1 MRQLRAADL
10 FAGGGGF
17 TTGAEQAGLKVI
29 MALNH
34 SDFALK
40 THTINHPEVAH
51 SRMTTFMSDW
61 QYYKDHM
68 PDIDVLMASPACVP
82 SSALIEMSDGRQI
95 RVDELK
101 IGDVVLTHMDR
112 GRKVTNI
119 WTKRF
124 SGSMVSL
131 RLWGDSK
138 HELRMTDDHLVWVRR
153 RVWDNNKR
161 TYVLGD
167 PAFVRADEIGS
178 GDYVAFP
185 RARQKVGTAKRFVNS
200 LRPKRVKYAM
210 LACAVAGAD
219 RASYKHD
226 AYKNEMPGAKIFFDG
241 DDEDLWWLIGNYLG
255 DGEARGDGR
264 PEIGWS
270 VGGSTETL
278 CRIERILSSHGLSPW
293 MRGDEG
299 NRRIFTSSTHLHAIC
314 TAFGRLAH
322 IKMIPPELLRLEPR
336 YIEALIL
343 GYLDGDGSSRVIHNN
358 DVWRSTSTSLPLLQG
373 IQRLCWSLGW
383 SACIAIGDYAREA
396 VILGRTV
403 QCKDSW
409 EISIRKKPHKQSRTK
424 FDLDDTH
431 VWRSVHAVTR
441 KKVTR
446 QKVYDIEV
454 AEDHTFCLPG
464 LVVHNCQGHSTA
476 ATKGGTGKRGT
487 ADDHELLRSTAHTIT
502 AALDGLAYR
511 RALPK
516 LVVVENVP
524 EFRLWSFDPDKKDGS
539 AYRHWVENFT
549 GRGYD
554 VSEFIVNAADTGEV
568 PQDRKRMFV
577 VATHKKKA
585 PRIPQPHREHLAF
598 GDSVDL
604 SSGDWRPVSE
614 ATENTRARAERGR
627 KKFPDDK
634 AFLINLGDSQHSGR
648 SLKRPI
654 GTITTKVH
662 WYLVK
667 RDSRGRDLV
676 RGLTV
681 DEHRKAMAFPESYE
695 LPATPSQAVP
705 LLGNAV
711 CPPVARYVLEHAVE
725 AIS

>member
-68 PDIDVLMASPACVP
+68 PDIDVLCASPA
-82 SSALIEMSDGRQI
+82 
-95 RVDELK
+95 
-101 IGDVVLTHMDR
+101 
-112 GRKVTNI
+112 
-119 WTKRF
+119 
-124 SGSMVSL
+124 
-131 RLWGDSK
+131 
-138 HELRMTDDHLVWVRR
+138 
-153 RVWDNNKR
+153 
-161 TYVLGD
+161 
-167 PAFVRADEIGS
+167 
-178 GDYVAFP
+178 
-185 RARQKVGTAKRFVNS
+185 
-200 LRPKRVKYAM
+200 
-210 LACAVAGAD
+210 
-219 RASYKHD
+219 
-226 AYKNEMPGAKIFFDG
+226 
-241 DDEDLWWLIGNYLG
+241 
-255 DGEARGDGR
+255 
-264 PEIGWS
+264 
-270 VGGSTETL
+270 
-278 CRIERILSSHGLSPW
+278 
-293 MRGDEG
+293 
-299 NRRIFTSSTHLHAIC
+299 
-314 TAFGRLAH
+314 
-322 IKMIPPELLRLEPR
+322 
-336 YIEALIL
+336 
-343 GYLDGDGSSRVIHNN
+343 
-358 DVWRSTSTSLPLLQG
+358 
-373 IQRLCWSLGW
+373 
-383 SACIAIGDYAREA
+383 
-396 VILGRTV
+396 
-403 QCKDSW
+403 
-409 EISIRKKPHKQSRTK
+409 
-424 FDLDDTH
+424 
-431 VWRSVHAVTR
+431 
-441 KKVTR
+441 
-446 QKVYDIEV
+446 
-454 AEDHTFCLPG
+454 
-464 LVVHNCQGHSTA
+464 CQGHSTA